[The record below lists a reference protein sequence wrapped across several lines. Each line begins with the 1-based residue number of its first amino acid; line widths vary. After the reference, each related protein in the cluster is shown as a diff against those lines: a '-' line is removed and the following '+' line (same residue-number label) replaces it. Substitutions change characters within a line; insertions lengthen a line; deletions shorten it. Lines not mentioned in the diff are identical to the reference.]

1 MSINGFTIRSDIMIH
16 NNFEVNNKETSS
28 GVFNFVNLIYTN
40 VFLVYHL
47 KTSENLQFS
56 GNILKDHWPEISY
69 TFSTLT

>member
-1 MSINGFTIRSDIMIH
+1 MNGTLSINGLTIRSDIMIH

-56 GNILKDHWPEISY
+56 VFREY
-69 TFSTLT
+69 TKGPLT